1 MFDNLLSSDL
11 ATYTKWSGILTL
23 LFLVLTILAFFV
35 QWGIRFRLVGV
46 TSFMA
51 VLTIGFFGLGLGFFE
66 RVTIPD
72 AVRYALVYD
81 NGANKAVITVP
92 QDINSTQLEAT
103 LKQAAY
109 DLFSYGRTDL
119 GGDHLM
125 TIRARTLRHPQSGVT
140 NPVYLGQVKRSLAI
154 REDEDLQIELFN

>member
-11 ATYTKWSGILTL
+11 ATYVKWSGILTIAF
-23 LFLVLTILAFFV
+23 LFLTILAFFL
-35 QWGIRFRLVGV
+35 QWGFRFRLIGV

-51 VLTIGFFGLGLGFFE
+51 VLTIGFFGLGLGFFN

-81 NGANKAVITVP
+81 NGANMAVITVP
-92 QDINSTQLEAT
+92 EDINKTQLKAT
-103 LKQAAY
+103 LQQAAY

-125 TIRARTLRHPQSGVT
+125 TIRARTLLHPKVGVT
-140 NPVYLGQVKRSLAI
+140 YPKYVGQIRRSLAV
-154 REDEDLQIELFN
+154 RDDNDFQVELF

>member
-11 ATYTKWSGILTL
+11 ATYVKWSGILTILL
-23 LFLVLTILAFFV
+23 LFLTILAFIV
-35 QWGIRFRLVGV
+35 QWGIRFRLVGI

-51 VLTIGFFGLGLGFFE
+51 VLTIGLFGLGLGFFE
-66 RVTIPD
+66 RVVIPD

-92 QDINSTQLEAT
+92 EDIKPHQLEAT
-103 LKQAAY
+103 LEQAAY

-125 TIRARTLRHPQSGVT
+125 TIRARTLRHPQPGVT
-140 NPVYLGQVKRSLAI
+140 NPVYLGQVKRSLAV
-154 REDEDLQIELFN
+154 RDDDNLQIELLN